1 MNNNILKLSIISLGL
16 TLGITLSP
24 LAHAEDCH
32 TPLYQSLLKIK
43 DPNVLA
49 RTSELD
55 LTPAQNKQFK
65 VMQSENDKINATM
78 NTQLTAVMAGINTEI
93 SLLGHSSTAGQTSVD
108 KLISTSNTVIAE
120 AQSQTAV
127 IRHNLYNILD
137 EKQKVKYTQLQHQEH
152 QYSLMFLQCHQ
163 IVTDS
168 TGKTN
173 PDPLTHI
180 NELNL
185 SPEQKE
191 TIIPFAK
198 SVHDQTLKLLLQL
211 DYSTMSVDRMENE
224 IVQSSS
230 PIDPT
235 KLNKFVQHQVNV
247 YGEIQ
252 KQRFMAYRTIYTSLN
267 EQQKAQ
273 FMEILKKEWLK
284 Q

>member
-1 MNNNILKLSIISLGL
+1 MNNNILKLSIVSLGL

-24 LAHAEDCH
+24 VAHAEDCN
-32 TPLYQSLLKIK
+32 TPLYQSLFKIK

-55 LTPAQNKQFK
+55 LTPAQNEQFK
-65 VMQSENDKINATM
+65 VMQSKNDKINATM
-78 NTQLTAVMAGINTEI
+78 NAQLAAVTADINTKI
-93 SLLGHSSTAGQTSVD
+93 TLLGHASTADQTSVD

-120 AQSQTAV
+120 AQSQTTV

-185 SPEQKE
+185 SPEQKT

-211 DYSTMSVDRMENE
+211 DYSTMSVDRMEHE

-230 PIDPT
+230 PIDPI

-252 KQRFMAYRTIYTSLN
+252 KQKFMAYRTIYSSLN